1 MTDKEWKE
9 ICDWVKSLNSKLCF
23 IDNSDEEVILVGV
36 GDDSP
41 HIFGGGYLEITKN
54 GEVIEY
60 DCEILIVKNRSQK
73 QIKAI
78 IKNLIEEANND

>member
-23 IDNSDEEVILVGV
+23 IDNSDEEVILAGV
-36 GDDSP
+36 GDNSP
-41 HIFGGGYLEITKN
+41 YIFGGGYLEITKN
-54 GEVIEY
+54 GEVIAY
-60 DCEILIVKNRSQK
+60 DSEILIVENRTQK

-78 IKNLIEEANND
+78 IKNLVEEAEE

>member
-9 ICDWVKSLNSKLCF
+9 LCDWVKSLNTKHCF

-36 GDDSP
+36 GDNSP
-41 HIFGGGYLEITKN
+41 YIFGGGYLEITKN

-60 DCEILIVKNRSQK
+60 DCEIVIAENRTQT
-73 QIKAI
+73 QMKAI
-78 IKNLIEEANND
+78 IENLL